1 MFRHLEAPIKNRRS
15 KTGNTA
21 DSEPV
26 RRDCSLE
33 INVSIDFH
41 ILHSGTES
49 RACKHAHSTCSC
61 SGSRHPAFNRQ
72 ILNHCIIQHS
82 EEAEGSILAD
92 SSRDS
97 EIGYGVATAIE
108 HALECRACICKTII
122 SISHLLRSSNRLPQ
136 RHPQAAML

>member
-1 MFRHLEAPIKNRRS
+1 MFRHLEAPIKIAGD
-15 KTGNTA
+15 KTGNPA

-49 RACKHAHSTCSC
+49 RACK
-61 SGSRHPAFNRQ
+61 
-72 ILNHCIIQHS
+72 
-82 EEAEGSILAD
+82 
-92 SSRDS
+92 
-97 EIGYGVATAIE
+97 